1 MRLPITGPGPS
12 CPRSLSQV
20 LLGPVPSP
28 CWGVGIQ
35 RFLSVW
41 LTQEYGVLTASAIHA
56 AKPDVQLTPAKPML
70 DQVQLKETTFEQ
82 AVGAGEVQ
90 IEGNREA
97 AKEFFGMLD
106 TFPFWFNIV
115 TP

>member
-1 MRLPITGPGPS
+1 
-12 CPRSLSQV
+12 
-20 LLGPVPSP
+20 
-28 CWGVGIQ
+28 VGIQ
-35 RFLSVW
+35 CFLSVW

-56 AKPDVQLTPAKPML
+56 AKPDVQITPAKPMI

-82 AVGAGEVQ
+82 AVGAGELQ

-97 AKEFFGMLD
+97 VKEFFSMLD